1 MSPSHN
7 LRSRDSS
14 LVQPPMSGANDEREQ
29 LANSKQRCQALEDE
43 LKRVQ
48 RELQVKIKMV
58 NDKRNELQEK
68 NDHIEEMNEMIKEC
82 EHEMKRELEDT
93 NELFELMNKI
103 IEEREDEMKHMRGEF
118 DEEMKKLAN
127 GHAQQLANCEQ
138 RCQGLK
144 DYLKRTLSGL
154 QICGKILLREAF
166 CTLASWRRMDW
177 IFRGSGAEEGR
188 VLVGYFETLV
198 LDDEFRSGRG

>member
-68 NDHIEEMNEMIKEC
+68 NDHIEEMNI
-82 EHEMKRELEDT
+82 
-93 NELFELMNKI
+93 
-103 IEEREDEMKHMRGEF
+103 
-118 DEEMKKLAN
+118 
-127 GHAQQLANCEQ
+127 
-138 RCQGLK
+138 
-144 DYLKRTLSGL
+144 
-154 QICGKILLREAF
+154 
-166 CTLASWRRMDW
+166 
-177 IFRGSGAEEGR
+177 
-188 VLVGYFETLV
+188 
-198 LDDEFRSGRG
+198 